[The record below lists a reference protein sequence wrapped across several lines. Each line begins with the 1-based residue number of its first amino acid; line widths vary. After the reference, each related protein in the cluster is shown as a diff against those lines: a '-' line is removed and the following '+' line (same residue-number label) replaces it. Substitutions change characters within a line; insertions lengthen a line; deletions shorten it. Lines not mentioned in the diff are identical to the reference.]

1 MEAGVGLRVFMMWR
15 CAVRQTR
22 DLANRRARQQ
32 VRHRECD
39 AERFVERI
47 AALGFMMLV
56 GALAGHRRLELRH
69 TAFHERQPR
78 SDPLEASVKNRDLGE
93 HGLEVLVHQL
103 KHS

>member
-32 VRHRECD
+32 VRHRERD
-39 AERFVERI
+39 

-56 GALAGHRRLELRH
+56 GALAAHRCLELRH